1 MRIDKYVWC
10 VRLAKTR
17 SISSEWVSKGKVKLN
32 GAQVKPSKDVNVRDV
47 ISISKN
53 TATFSYKV
61 IGIIE
66 KRVGAPLV
74 KDCITD
80 ITPIEELEK
89 FKLYQAAQSTYR
101 QYGEGKPNKKD
112 RRSLDDFLDNWE

>member
-1 MRIDKYVWC
+1 LRVDKFVWC

-17 SISSEWVSKGKVKLN
+17 SLASEWVSKGKVKLN
-32 GAQVKPSKDVNVRDV
+32 GEQVKPSKDIKLGDR

-61 IGIIE
+61 IGMLD

-74 KDCITD
+74 KDCIMDT
-80 ITPIEELEK
+80 TPEEELVK
-89 FKLYQAAQSTYR
+89 FKQYQAAQATYR

-112 RRSLDDFLDNWE
+112 RRNLDEFLDNWE

>member
-1 MRIDKYVWC
+1 

-17 SISSEWVSKGKVKLN
+17 SLSSEWVSKGKVKLN
-32 GAQVKPSKDVNVRDV
+32 GEQVKPSKDIKIKDV
-47 ISISKN
+47 ISISRN

-61 IGIIE
+61 IGIID

-74 KDCITD
+74 KDNIVD
-80 ITPIEELEK
+80 ITPIEEVEK
-89 FKLYQAAQSTYR
+89 YKLYQAAQATYR

-112 RRSLDDFLDNWE
+112 RRSLDEFLENWEDQGY